1 MDNDLAE
8 QNTRQEELQAQIK
21 AKQEELMKEAQEPI
35 RITKHNEST
44 SQGVEKLKEEV
55 SKLNETKKKL

>member
-21 AKQEELMKEAQEPI
+21 ATQEDLMKEAQEPI

-55 SKLNETKKKL
+55 NKLNETKKKL